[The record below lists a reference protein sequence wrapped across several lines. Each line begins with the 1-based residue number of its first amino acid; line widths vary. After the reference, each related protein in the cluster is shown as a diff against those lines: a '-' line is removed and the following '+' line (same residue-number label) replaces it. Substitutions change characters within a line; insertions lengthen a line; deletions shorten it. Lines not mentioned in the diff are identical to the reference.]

1 MTTTQDKR
9 EYFRV
14 NDQLLIHCCLEGTAT
29 SEPSPEDS
37 LETPE
42 LKQLS
47 SLSQDLGSLI
57 NAVHAEQQTIAKA
70 LGLLNQRQ
78 QILERLVMGRT
89 HAHPDYEL
97 VTANISGA
105 GIAFLGQT
113 AFSKGDRV
121 RIAMI
126 FQPSQIEVVIHGA
139 IVDCVESGD
148 AYQLRIDFDEDEF
161 AREQIIQHVVQRQ
174 S

>member
-1 MTTTQDKR
+1 
-9 EYFRV
+9 
-14 NDQLLIHCCLEGTAT
+14 
-29 SEPSPEDS
+29 
-37 LETPE
+37 
-42 LKQLS
+42 
-47 SLSQDLGSLI
+47 
-57 NAVHAEQQTIAKA
+57 
-70 LGLLNQRQ
+70 
-78 QILERLVMGRT
+78 MGRI

-139 IVDCVESGD
+139 IVECVESGD